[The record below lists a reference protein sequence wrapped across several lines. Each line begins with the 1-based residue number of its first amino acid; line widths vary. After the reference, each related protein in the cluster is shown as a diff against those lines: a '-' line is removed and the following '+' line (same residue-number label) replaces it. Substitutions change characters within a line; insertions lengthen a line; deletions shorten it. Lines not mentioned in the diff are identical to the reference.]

1 MGRELPDRK
10 KGRRLGTHEVIN
22 MFNGCRQRNIR
33 IRSIDQK
40 KFIKLLVD
48 YETDPLYTYGVNVMC
63 RAIADYGKLA
73 VKINSILEVG
83 YSSASKWKM

>member
-1 MGRELPDRK
+1 MQTK
-10 KGRRLGTHEVIN
+10 KYTHQIN
-22 MFNGCRQRNIR
+22 I
-33 IRSIDQK
+33 SEKIDK
-40 KFIKLLVD
+40 VVGGLRD
-48 YETDPLYTYGVNVMC
+48 DPLYTYGVNVMC